1 MSSAGSFSTL
11 TFSPQ
16 AFDLVD
22 PALLIPPDVPIRGG
36 SRPDAAVV
44 VDRELVKLAGVE
56 GYARTIQAHLVAR
69 MMAMRGWQSLGF
81 VRLSDYARERLG
93 LASRTL
99 EEDAFVVRS
108 LATLPRLRAAVE
120 SQTLSWTKLR
130 MLVRAATTANEE
142 ELLSATA
149 EMTTRALEIFLKDR
163 SSRSDTAMDEAMDT
177 AADTAAES
185 SADARTSANTDKK
198 QITVAPSPTPAG
210 SDLLDEVLEDPPSAD
225 TLDTRWDITVS
236 LSGRRM
242 WRMATELAQR
252 SAGTPLSQ
260 ADVLEL
266 VCAEAI
272 SGRSTSSTEKR
283 WIPEADAIQARLRSR
298 HRRAELPAQRFL
310 EAFRAETGV
319 VEGFAWLEGMN
330 GKPGPART
338 LDHLLDGV
346 ADPLRAGTD
355 ATNFEDL
362 SSGELNR
369 GETDSD
375 VRNSDV
381 TDRGEIHAAGCA
393 AGDLVDGAPN
403 DNAHS
408 PVDARTTICPGD
420 FEPVTPDATTDVD
433 AFELDRR
440 LRELRFAMQRVDAQ
454 MASLLRIGA
463 DRRLFRE
470 LGFATVKLYVES
482 RLGFSSRKAWSLIA
496 IERASW
502 RCCPALREAWR
513 IGQIS
518 HLAASALLPVLSERH
533 GHAWVQRASEVTL
546 RRLHDEVAWAL
557 DHGDRHPTLE
567 PPAPPT
573 ADANVRAD
581 TAGDVSTEDVQMR
594 AYDPARA
601 DTSMGPSGPVRLTFR
616 VPLAVAALAETTLWL
631 LVRDSEPRWRTFERI
646 VALAIL
652 EWSSQPRHRDPV
664 FERDGWRCAVPA
676 CSSRRNLHDHHVV
689 FRSKG
694 GDNARDNR
702 VTVCASHHLHG
713 IHEGRVRAYGRAPD
727 EIVWELGCR
736 RGETPLMRLRGD
748 CVLAG

>member
-1 MSSAGSFSTL
+1 MDSTGFSSAE
-11 TFSPQ
+11 TFSPH

-22 PALLIPPDVPIRGG
+22 PALLVPPDVPIRGG

-44 VDRELVKLAGVE
+44 VDRELVKLASVQSH
-56 GYARTIQAHLVAR
+56 ARIIQARLVAR
-69 MMAMRGWQSLGF
+69 MMAMRGWRVLGF

-99 EEDAFVVRS
+99 EEDALVVRS
-108 LATLPRLRAAVE
+108 LATLPRLGAALE

-130 MLVRAATTANEE
+130 MLVRTATTANEE

-149 EMTTRALEIFLKDR
+149 RMTTRELERFLKDR
-163 SSRSDTAMDEAMDT
+163 PSRSDTDT
-177 AADTAAES
+177 DTKPFAPPPTPTSAES
-185 SADARTSANTDKK
+185 G
-198 QITVAPSPTPAG
+198 V
-210 SDLLDEVLEDPPSAD
+210 LDEDIGVPPNADDLE
-225 TLDTRWDITVS
+225 TRWDITVS
-236 LSGRRM
+236 GSGRRL
-242 WRMATELAQR
+242 WRVATELAQR
-252 SAGTPLSQ
+252 CAGTPLSQ

-283 WIPEADAIQARLRSR
+283 WIPEAGAIEERLLSR
-298 HRRAELPAQRFL
+298 HRRADLSGERFL

-319 VEGFAWLEGMN
+319 VEGFAWLAAVDAN
-330 GKPGPART
+330 PGPART
-338 LDHLLDGV
+338 LDHLLDGIDV
-346 ADPLRAGTD
+346 FACST
-355 ATNFEDL
+355 
-362 SSGELNR
+362 SSLLGGER
-369 GETDSD
+369 DS
-375 VRNSDV
+375 
-381 TDRGEIHAAGCA
+381 
-393 AGDLVDGAPN
+393 PN
-403 DNAHS
+403 
-408 PVDARTTICPGD
+408 
-420 FEPVTPDATTDVD
+420 ATTNVD

-440 LRELRFAMQRVDAQ
+440 LRELRLAMQRVDAQ

-482 RLGFSSRKAWSLIA
+482 RLGISSRKAWSLIA

-502 RCCPALREAWR
+502 RSCLALREAWSLGR
-513 IGQIS
+513 IS
-518 HLAASALLPVLSERH
+518 HLAAAAILPVLSERH
-533 GHAWVQRASEVTL
+533 GCAWVQRAGEVTL

-557 DHGDRHPTLE
+557 DHGDRHPALE
-567 PPAPPT
+567 PPAPPA

-581 TAGDVSTEDVQMR
+581 TAGDVSTEEVQMR
-594 AYDPARA
+594 AHDPARD
-601 DTSMGPSGPVRLTFR
+601 DTSMGPCGPVRLTFR
-616 VPLAVAALAETTLWL
+616 VPLAVAALVETTLWL
-631 LVRDSEPRWRTFERI
+631 VARDAEPQWRTFERV

-689 FRSKG
+689 FRSHG

-713 IHEGRVRAYGRAPD
+713 IHEGRIRAYGRAPD
-727 EIVWELGCR
+727 EVTWEMGCR

-748 CVLAG
+748 WVLAG